1 VLADNSCY
9 LELKNILP
17 GRVRSGELMKKH
29 TSWRIGGPADIFA
42 EPAGREEMRLAVSYA
57 HERSIPLIII
67 GAGTNILVSDEG
79 FRGIIIKVG
88 SGLDRISV
96 SENHVTA
103 EAGAKLSRLAATAR
117 DAGLGGFE
125 FLAGIPGTVGG
136 AVVMNAGANGS
147 SIGALVTEILLLNPD
162 GYFINKTKDEM
173 KFGYRSSVLQD
184 EHAVVVE
191 AAFSC
196 YRRDKEAVRE
206 AMEAYIKKRKETQ
219 PLQYP
224 SAGSIFKNPP
234 GDSAGRLIEAA
245 GLKGE
250 RVGGAQISMLHA
262 NFIVNL
268 GGATASDVLML
279 IDRARKTVLE
289 CFGIELK
296 PEVKFI
302 GCF

>member
-1 VLADNSCY
+1 MLADNTCY
-9 LELKNILP
+9 RELQNILP
-17 GRVRSGELMKKH
+17 GRVRSGELMKNH
-29 TSWRIGGPADIFA
+29 TSWQIGGPADILL
-42 EPAGREEMRLAVSYA
+42 EPASREEMKLAVSYA
-57 HERSIPLIII
+57 QNKSIPLIII

-96 SENHVTA
+96 KENFITA
-103 EAGAKLSRLAATAR
+103 EAGAKLSRLAAAAR

-147 SIGALVTEILLLNPD
+147 SVGALVIEILLLNPD
-162 GYFINKTKDEM
+162 GYFIIKTKDEM
-173 KFGYRSSVLQD
+173 KFGYRTSLIQD

-191 AAFSC
+191 AVFSC

-206 AMEAYIKKRKETQ
+206 LMAAYIKKRKGTQ

-250 RVGGAQISMLHA
+250 QVGGAQISMLHA

-268 GGATASDVLML
+268 GGATARDVIML
-279 IDRARKTVLE
+279 IDRARKVVLE
-289 CFGIELK
+289 CFGVELK
-296 PEVKFI
+296 PEVKVI
-302 GCF
+302 GSF

>member
-1 VLADNSCY
+1 M
-9 LELKNILP
+9 KN
-17 GRVRSGELMKKH
+17 H

-42 EPAGREEMRLAVSYA
+42 EPTSREEMQLAVSYA
-57 HERSIPLIII
+57 HERSIPFTII

-96 SENHVTA
+96 NENFITA
-103 EAGAKLSRLAATAR
+103 EAGAKLSRLAAAAR

-147 SIGALVTEILLLNPD
+147 SVSMLVKEILLLNPD
-162 GYFINKTKDEM
+162 GCFIKKTKDEM
-173 KFGYRSSVLQD
+173 EFGYRSSILQD
-184 EHAVVVE
+184 ENAMMAVVVE
-191 AAFSC
+191 AVFSC
-196 YRRDKEAVRE
+196 YRRGKEAVRDIM
-206 AMEAYIKKRKETQ
+206 AAYIKKRKKTQ

-234 GDSAGRLIEAA
+234 GDSAGRLIEAV

-268 GGATASDVLML
+268 GGATARDVLIL
-279 IDRARKTVLE
+279 IDRARKKVLD

-296 PEVKFI
+296 TEVKVI
-302 GCF
+302 GCI

>member
-1 VLADNSCY
+1 MLADNTRY
-9 LELKNILP
+9 LEMQNILP

-42 EPAGREEMRLAVSYA
+42 EPASREEMQLTVSYA

-67 GAGTNILVSDEG
+67 GAGTNILVSDKG

-96 SENHVTA
+96 NENLITA
-103 EAGAKLSRLAATAR
+103 GAGAKLSRLAAAAR

-147 SIGALVTEILLLNPD
+147 SVGTLVIEILLLNPD
-162 GYFINKTKDEM
+162 GCFIKKTKDEM
-173 KFGYRSSVLQD
+173 KFGYRSSILQD
-184 EHAVVVE
+184 EQTVVMEAV
-191 AAFSC
+191 FSC

-206 AMEAYIKKRKETQ
+206 AMEAYIKKRKDTQ

-268 GGATASDVLML
+268 GGATACDVLML
-279 IDRARKTVLE
+279 IDRARKKVLE
-289 CFGIELK
+289 CFGLELK
-296 PEVKFI
+296 PEIKVI